1 MSIQVRIDGVDALRG
16 QLLDLPKKLEASVL
30 RQMSQIAYDKMQE
43 GAGRHSKTGAL
54 FDSVYQRPIPHG
66 REVGHDPL
74 KTRLESGLSY
84 DRFVI
89 FGTRP
94 HPIPNPNKPRKKKA
108 LHWAR
113 GGSTFTYVSV
123 NHPGYRGDNYM
134 QAAADA
140 AIAQFSAIVTAAM
153 KEQA

>member
-1 MSIQVRIDGVDALRG
+1 MSIQVQINGVDALKG
-16 QLLDLPKKLEASVL
+16 QLLELPKRLESSVL
-30 RQMSQIAYDKMQE
+30 RQMSQIAYDKAQQ
-43 GAGRHSKTGAL
+43 GAGRHFKTGAL
-54 FDSVYQRPIPHG
+54 FRSLYNRSIPHG

-74 KTRLESGLSY
+74 GTRVKDSGLSY

-89 FGTRP
+89 FGARP
-94 HPIPNPNKPRKKKA
+94 HVILPRKKKA

-113 GGSTFTYVSV
+113 GGQTFTYGKV
-123 NHPGYRGDNYM
+123 NHPGYQGDNYM
-134 QAAADA
+134 LPAADA

>member
-1 MSIQVRIDGVDALRG
+1 MAIQVRVLGADTLAK
-16 QLLDLPKKLEASVL
+16 DLQAIPVKMEASVI
-30 RQMSQIAYDKMQE
+30 RQMSQIAYDRAQA

-54 FDSVYQRPIPHG
+54 FRSLYNRSIPNG
-66 REVGHDPL
+66 REVGHDPQMAPHAL
-74 KTRLESGLSY
+74 
-84 DRFVI
+84 FVN

-94 HPIPNPNKPRKKKA
+94 HKIYPRTKKA
-108 LHWAR
+108 LRWS
-113 GGSTFTYVSV
+113 GGGVFHFAKVV

-140 AIAQFSAIVTAAM
+140 AIVQFSAIVTAAM

>member
-1 MSIQVRIDGVDALRG
+1 MSIQVRINGVDALRG

-30 RQMSQIAYDKMQE
+30 RQMSQIAYDRAQA

-54 FDSVYQRPIPHG
+54 FRSLYNRSIPNG
-66 REVGHDPL
+66 REVGHDPQMAPHAL
-74 KTRLESGLSY
+74 
-84 DRFVI
+84 FVN

-94 HPIPNPNKPRKKKA
+94 HKIYPRTKKA
-108 LHWAR
+108 LRWS
-113 GGSTFTYVSV
+113 GGGVFHFAKVV

-134 QAAADA
+134 QVAADA
-140 AIAQFSAIVTAAM
+140 AIVQFSAIVTAAM

>member
-1 MSIQVRIDGVDALRG
+1 MSIQIKINGVDALRG
-16 QLLDLPKKLEASVL
+16 QLLELPKKMEASVL

-74 KTRLESGLSY
+74 RTKLESGLSY

-94 HPIPNPNKPRKKKA
+94 HVILPRKKKA

-113 GGSTFTYVSV
+113 GGKEFTFGKV

-134 QAAADA
+134 QVAADA
-140 AIAQFSAIVTAAM
+140 AIVQFSAIVTAAI